1 MMEFTRSGRLRA
13 SGRRRT
19 GWGLAVGAGA
29 IVWAVLA
36 NGQGRDTAYL
46 LMALAALGVL
56 TGIRELRRAARP
68 FSLRV
73 DEQGITLV
81 DGGLGWGQIEG
92 VALHYRAAVHV
103 DSDDGATAAPPP
115 HLHVFPTGGAEL
127 PGLRASVTAGR
138 RFYDVADAAELDQGP
153 GRLIEALTRYAG
165 PRLEAAPHGLR
176 RAVAPGPAT
185 LQGPGFGPLTDA
197 AGFPRAAENPAVAA
211 RTFTARRH
219 TGARLL
225 LALALAVAGTAATV
239 PLFTG
244 HLPWGPEPAAA
255 LAPLGAMLGWGL
267 SALSFRSWMRPLRL
281 RIGPDGLAVQNAAVP
296 EVAIGWDQVVAV
308 AVAHRP
314 GATEKHLWLL
324 LWPVPGH
331 SFDLPHEFT
340 DGHRT
345 YPLVELR
352 RLRDGDE
359 VERTARYFA
368 GSRYAESA

>member
-1 MMEFTRSGRLRA
+1 MEFTRSGRLRA

-36 NGQGRDTAYL
+36 NGQGRDSAYL

-56 TGIRELRRAARP
+56 TGIRELRRAADP
-68 FSLRV
+68 FSLRI

-103 DSDDGATAAPPP
+103 DSDDGTTAPPPP
-115 HLHVFPTGGAEL
+115 HLHVFPTDGAEL
-127 PGLRASVTAGR
+127 PGLRASVAGGR
-138 RFYDVADAAELDQGP
+138 RVYDVADAAELDHGV
-153 GRLIEALTRYAG
+153 GELIEALTRYAG
-165 PRLEAAPHGLR
+165 PRFEGAPHGLR
-176 RAVAPGPAT
+176 RAVAPGPVT
-185 LQGPGFGPLTDA
+185 SQGPGFGPLTDA
-197 AGFPRAAENPAVAA
+197 AGSPRAAEVPAVAA
-211 RTFTARRH
+211 RTFTARRNS
-219 TGARLL
+219 GARLL
-225 LALALAVAGTAATV
+225 LALALAVAGTASTI

-255 LAPLGAMLGWGL
+255 LAPLGATLGWCL
-267 SALSFRSWMRPLRL
+267 SVLSFRRWLRPLRL
-281 RIGPDGLAVQNAAVP
+281 RIGPAGLAVQNFAAP

-308 AVAHRP
+308 TVARRP
-314 GATEKHLWLL
+314 GVTEKHPWLL

-331 SFDLPHEFT
+331 SFDLPHDIA

-352 RLRDGDE
+352 RLRDSDE
-359 VERTARYFA
+359 VERAARCFA
-368 GSRYAESA
+368 GSRYAEPA